1 MKRIRIIL
9 VCCMAVL
16 LTACSFVS
24 KNYEAGV
31 EKLKA
36 KDFVAAESYF
46 KKAIDEGYNKND
58 IDVIYEIV
66 SEYNLANKCYSD
78 GEYEKGLAHI
88 GKIPS
93 VYSKYS
99 IVTDVD
105 SLKEKLTKS
114 KEIDDTIAKVK
125 NLFEYG
131 EYSEAN
137 ALILQIDTQQSTDKQ
152 NGEIQELQKQ
162 IQIKKKNEDATVLA
176 KINTL
181 VRTYANGLCEA
192 VNTGQFK
199 PLSGTLY
206 KDSAIYNEQKSYIA
220 RMATKDIY
228 EYCLGIEV
236 SSVSWTSETECVI
249 STIETYQIYNYTAED
264 YSSQTF
270 RYTYDVIETAD
281 GQLFLTTIRK
291 SN

>member
-1 MKRIRIIL
+1 MKRIKVIL
-9 VCCMAVL
+9 LCFAAVL

-36 KDFVAAESYF
+36 KDFIAAESYL
-46 KKAIDEGYNKND
+46 KKAIEEGYDKND
-58 IDVIYEIV
+58 IDVVYTIV
-66 SEYNLANKCYSD
+66 SEYNLANKCYED
-78 GEYEKGLAHI
+78 GEYEKGLEHI

-93 VYSKYS
+93 VYTNYS
-99 IVTDVD
+99 LVTDVD
-105 SLKEKLTKS
+105 SLKENLTKS
-114 KEIDDTIAKVK
+114 KEIDDSIAKAKSMV
-125 NLFEYG
+125 EYG

-137 ALILQIDTQQSTDKQ
+137 VLILQIDTQHATEKQ
-152 NGEIQELQKQ
+152 NDEIQELQKQ
-162 IQIKKKNEDATVLA
+162 IQIKKKNQDATVVA

-236 SSVSWTSETECVI
+236 SSVNWTSETECVI
-249 STIETYQIYNYTAED
+249 STIETYQIYNYTSEE